1 MAASAIRYWV
11 SRFMHV
17 FHQLPL
23 VSRVFLSVSFTFA
36 LAILTLRVIFFF
48 TKPQGR
54 APSSP
59 SPKREPSRRRH
70 IKSNSI
76 LCSTNNRWCDF
87 EPRFHLSR
95 SLLVLVVLTC
105 LSQSLGLQTLDQI
118 SVLPT
123 ELGRKITQSDVGTIR
138 SIVQYLSL
146 LLTSVWSHD
155 KHQEQPYASP

>member
-1 MAASAIRYWV
+1 MTKIRIQRMIKNNVQGGTDLNASCN
-11 SRFMHV
+11 
-17 FHQLPL
+17 
-23 VSRVFLSVSFTFA
+23 RVD
-36 LAILTLRVIFFF
+36 I
-48 TKPQGR
+48 TKTE
-54 APSSP
+54 
-59 SPKREPSRRRH
+59 K
-70 IKSNSI
+70 
-76 LCSTNNRWCDF
+76 CDF
-87 EPRFHLSR
+87 EHDSHLSR